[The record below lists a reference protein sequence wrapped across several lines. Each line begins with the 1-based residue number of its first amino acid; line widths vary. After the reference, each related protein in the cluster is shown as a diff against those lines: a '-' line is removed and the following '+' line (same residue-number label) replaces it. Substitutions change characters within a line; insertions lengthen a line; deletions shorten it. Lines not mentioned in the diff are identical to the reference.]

1 MSAGA
6 AATVNTGPLT
16 RHHLDE
22 SLPYRPRLLS
32 AGERTRRETLTFYS
46 PRNNRIVTL
55 TDAGPIALGL
65 KLEFEPTLV
74 AFVERPRR
82 IAMSEKQHIDLTFWT
97 RDCKGKEQ
105 FLLFI
110 PSGGTIA
117 STRGLAAVRD
127 RETIDAAARKHGVE
141 ITYVAER
148 DLLSASA
155 ERGAY
160 WQLLPHVQHHRRLL
174 VRSLVESSIEAL
186 LAVTP
191 SLTLRGA
198 SKQLAERFTAD
209 QVAAVLAA
217 MVHRGRLR
225 IVAPVGFNEDSVL
238 EVAHAA

>member
-6 AATVNTGPLT
+6 AATVNATPLT
-16 RHHLDE
+16 RHHVDE
-22 SLPYRPRLLS
+22 SLPFRPRKLS
-32 AGERTRRETLTFYS
+32 TGERCRRETLTYYS
-46 PRNNRIVTL
+46 PRNKRIVTL
-55 TDAGPIALGL
+55 TDAGPVALGL
-65 KLEFEPTLV
+65 KLEFDPSLV

-82 IAMSEKQHIDLTFWT
+82 IALSEKQQIDLTYWT
-97 RDCKGKEQ
+97 RDVKGKEQ

-110 PSGGTIA
+110 PSAGTIA

-127 RETIDAAARKHGVE
+127 REALDAAARRHGIE
-141 ITYVAER
+141 LTYVAER

-160 WQLLPHVQHHRRLL
+160 WQLLPHVQHHRRLR
-174 VRSLVESSIEAL
+174 VRSFVEASIEAL

-198 SKQLAERFTAD
+198 SKQLGERFTPD
-209 QVAAVLAA
+209 QVAAVLAS

-225 IVAPVGFNEDSVL
+225 IAAPVGFNEDSVL
-238 EVAHAA
+238 EVARAT

>member
-6 AATVNTGPLT
+6 AATITDAPLT
-16 RHHLDE
+16 RHYVDE
-22 SLPYRPRLLS
+22 SLPYRPRPLS
-32 AGERTRRETLTFYS
+32 TGERTRRETLTYNS
-46 PRNNRIVTL
+46 PRNRRILTL

-65 KLEFEPTLV
+65 KLEFDSRLV

-82 IAMSEKQHIDLTFWT
+82 IALTEKQQIDVTFWT
-97 RDCKGKEQ
+97 RDIDGVER

-110 PSGGTIA
+110 PSGGTVP
-117 STRGLAAVRD
+117 STSGLAAVRD
-127 RETIDAAARKHGVE
+127 RDALDTAARRHGIE
-141 ITYVAER
+141 FTYVAER

-160 WQLLPHVQHHRRLL
+160 WQLLPHVQHYRRLL
-174 VRSLVESSIEAL
+174 VRSLVEASINAL

-191 SLTLRGA
+191 SITLRGA
-198 SKQLAERFTAD
+198 CTQLADRFTAD
-209 QVAAVLAA
+209 QVAAVLAM

-225 IVAPVGFNEDSVL
+225 ITAHVGFNEDSVL